1 MAENNFLGV
10 LRVESEIGQLEIS
23 LRVSLNYALNADDT
37 EALRRLIPHEPDC
50 TARWLYQTIL
60 TLIPGEPSSD
70 DISIAIAKIAWVR
83 DGQIF
88 RSALW
93 WQGIA
98 AFKKFDELTSAD
110 IVN

>member
-1 MAENNFLGV
+1 M
-10 LRVESEIGQLEIS
+10 S
-23 LRVSLNYALNADDT
+23 ADDK
-37 EALRRLIPHEPDC
+37 EALRRLMSHESDC
-50 TARWLYQTIL
+50 MARWLYQTIL
-60 TLIPGEPSSD
+60 SLIPSDPTSD
-70 DISIAIAKIAWVR
+70 DISIAIAKIAWIR
-83 DGQIF
+83 DGEIF